1 MDKRCWLHNKRALSP
16 IFATVLLAVIIIS
29 IGSVAFYF
37 SNNLT
42 KSTTDNVIDIVSS
55 SKQSMSERIGFENL
69 AYDSAAKTLTVSIIN
84 CGLASNLKISGL
96 IIYDINHNIVGQP
109 YSGSA
114 VSALSP
120 INTAFPSP
128 TPITS
133 NSLNVGQEAYFTVY
147 NVAQS
152 NGSPLS
158 SESIYTL
165 HLITQSGSLFYYDFM
180 P

>member
-1 MDKRCWLHNKRALSP
+1 MVKRCWLQNKRALSP

-37 SNNLT
+37 ANNLT
-42 KSTTDNVIDIVSS
+42 TSSTNNIVDIVSV
-55 SKQSMSERIGFENL
+55 SKQSMSERIAFENI
-69 AYDSAAKTLTVSIIN
+69 AYDSSSKTLTVSIIN

-96 IIYDINHNIVGQP
+96 IIYDINHNIIGQP
-109 YSGSA
+109 YTGLA
-114 VSALSP
+114 VSSLSP
-120 INTAFPSP
+120 ISNASPPP

-147 NVAQS
+147 NVGQPSGLPLNS
-152 NGSPLS
+152 N
-158 SESIYTL
+158 SIYTL
-165 HLITQSGSLFYYDFM
+165 NLITQSGSVFYHDFM